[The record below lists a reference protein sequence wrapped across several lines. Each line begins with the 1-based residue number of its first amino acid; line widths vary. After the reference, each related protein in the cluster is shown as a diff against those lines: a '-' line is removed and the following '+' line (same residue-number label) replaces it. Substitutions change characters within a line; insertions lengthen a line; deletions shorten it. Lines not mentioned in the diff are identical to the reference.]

1 MNFYRLSIHITLLQ
15 KIANYI
21 ICFRYPHL
29 LLQAV
34 DVGRP
39 VSMEVI
45 QRLKDIEPKHAEI
58 KRRVI
63 NFVYAAKLNVVERI
77 DEFYLQV
84 FAEKEGSLA
93 RSIVIEDEMLYQL
106 DHQVQSADRSCL
118 EILRIIV
125 DSNMNVAG
133 VGYTNCINSV
143 QVGLE
148 RELERVLK
156 LLEFDESKIL
166 YQRLLDVFEGE
177 NIIYDPERILAKLKD
192 KAFEI
197 DAMGS
202 DCLSGVFEIV
212 EKFAAALGD
221 LRIAYQTCL
230 NTNESILKIANEA
243 SKSQLTDICLDTLV
257 DN

>member
-1 MNFYRLSIHITLLQ
+1 
-15 KIANYI
+15 
-21 ICFRYPHL
+21 
-29 LLQAV
+29 
-34 DVGRP
+34 
-39 VSMEVI
+39 MEVV

-63 NFVYAAKLNVVERI
+63 NFVYSAKLNVVERM
-77 DEFYLQV
+77 DEFYIQL
-84 FAEKEGSLA
+84 FTEKEGSLTG
-93 RSIVIEDEMLYQL
+93 SIVLEDEMLYHL
-106 DHQVQSADRSCL
+106 DHQVESAERSC
-118 EILRIIV
+118 IDTLRNIV

-143 QVGLE
+143 QEGLE

-156 LLEFDESKIL
+156 LLQFDESKIL

-192 KAFEI
+192 KGFEI

-212 EKFAAALGD
+212 EKFAAALDD
-221 LRIAYQTCL
+221 LRNAYQTCL
-230 NTNESILKIANEA
+230 TKNESILKIAYA
-243 SKSQLTDICLDTLV
+243 STMSQLTNICLGTII
-257 DN
+257 NN